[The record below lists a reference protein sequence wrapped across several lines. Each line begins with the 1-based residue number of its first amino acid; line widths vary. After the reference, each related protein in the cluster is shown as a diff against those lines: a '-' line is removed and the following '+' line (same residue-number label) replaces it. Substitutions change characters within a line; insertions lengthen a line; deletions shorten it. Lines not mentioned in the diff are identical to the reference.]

1 MTSPEAASDWSAR
14 EGCRA
19 ESLCSQSPSGNRLE
33 RGIEDQVQARAC
45 HGWCS
50 GAPPCSWSERIRLR
64 VWWQVCRRSGQPVAG
79 DWSTPLAPEVV
90 ERSMCLLVCPE
101 FTSLVRPVM
110 GPHDSDTDSR
120 DQRLFVRMVRMCL
133 NWGEGQEYGQAK
145 GLATGSF

>member
-1 MTSPEAASDWSAR
+1 MIGPREKDAAL
-14 EGCRA
+14 RA
-19 ESLCSQSPSGNRLE
+19 SVASRRLE
-33 RGIEDQVQARAC
+33 TGWSEGSKTKFRPGRATV
-45 HGWCS
+45 
-50 GAPPCSWSERIRLR
+50 GAVAHHHVAWSERIRLR
-64 VWWQVCRRSGQPVAG
+64 VRWQVRRRSGQPVAG